1 MTIHPLAH
9 RERKKTP
16 MTPTKKIALSFLAV
30 IIIGAILL
38 SSPIA
43 NKGAVA
49 PIIDNLFIAVSAV
62 CVTGLAPITLID
74 TYNLFGQ
81 IVIMFL
87 IQIGGLGFITFLYLV
102 LHVSR
107 RQISLKSKMVFTE
120 ALNQE
125 SFRKLPI
132 ILKTIFA
139 YTFIVEG
146 IAAILL
152 SIVFV
157 PEFGIVKGIYYGI
170 WHAVSGFCNAGFDL
184 LGSDSLIRYQN
195 NALVNF
201 IICAEIILGGIGFL
215 VVRDLIDSFKKEK
228 NKKTTFS
235 LKRYIHSLTLHT
247 KIVFIMTF
255 TLLAGGTIM
264 FLLLEYNNPQTIG
277 NMSWPWKIGTSF
289 FQSTTTRTAGFATVS
304 MLHLRSVT
312 KLLMCMLMFV
322 GGSPASTAG
331 GIKTVTFALVVM
343 MLITVYKGQEEV
355 IVFNRRVKKR
365 IVLRA
370 FSIFALGLTA
380 CIVATMILSISE
392 GNKALADILMEV
404 FSAFGTVGLSA
415 SVTPTLTVVGKMV
428 IIVLMYMGRIGPISL
443 MILFARKSQGHVSK
457 EIRYPDEDVIVG

>member
-9 RERKKTP
+9 REKKKTP

-30 IIIGAILL
+30 IIIGAVLL

-49 PIIDNLFIAVSAV
+49 PIIDNLFISVSAV

-152 SIVFV
+152 SFVFV
-157 PEFGIVKGIYYGI
+157 PEFGIIKGIYYGI

-184 LGSDSLIRYQN
+184 LGSNSLIKYQN

-201 IICAEIILGGIGFL
+201 IICSEIILGGIGFL
-215 VVRDLIDSFKKEK
+215 VVRDLIDNFRKEK
-228 NKKTTFS
+228 NRKTNFS
-235 LKRYIHSLTLHT
+235 FKRYLQSLTLHT
-247 KIVFIMTF
+247 KIVFIMTIS
-255 TLLAGGTIM
+255 LLVSGTVM
-264 FLLLEYNNPQTIG
+264 FFLLEYNNPQTIG
-277 NMSWPWKIGTSF
+277 HMSLPWKIGTSF

-304 MLHLRSVT
+304 MYHLRSVT
-312 KLLMCMLMFV
+312 KILMCMLMFV

-355 IVFNRRVKKR
+355 VVFRRRVKKR

-380 CIVATMILSISE
+380 CIVATMILSITE

-415 SVTPTLTVVGKMV
+415 SLTPTLSVVGKLV

>member
-201 IICAEIILGGIGFL
+201 IICAEII
-215 VVRDLIDSFKKEK
+215 
-228 NKKTTFS
+228 
-235 LKRYIHSLTLHT
+235 
-247 KIVFIMTF
+247 
-255 TLLAGGTIM
+255 
-264 FLLLEYNNPQTIG
+264 
-277 NMSWPWKIGTSF
+277 
-289 FQSTTTRTAGFATVS
+289 
-304 MLHLRSVT
+304 
-312 KLLMCMLMFV
+312 
-322 GGSPASTAG
+322 
-331 GIKTVTFALVVM
+331 
-343 MLITVYKGQEEV
+343 
-355 IVFNRRVKKR
+355 
-365 IVLRA
+365 
-370 FSIFALGLTA
+370 
-380 CIVATMILSISE
+380 
-392 GNKALADILMEV
+392 
-404 FSAFGTVGLSA
+404 
-415 SVTPTLTVVGKMV
+415 V
-428 IIVLMYMGRIGPISL
+428 IIIPMSNLISV
-443 MILFARKSQGHVSK
+443 AYV
-457 EIRYPDEDVIVG
+457 D

>member
-157 PEFGIVKGIYYGI
+157 P
-170 WHAVSGFCNAGFDL
+170 
-184 LGSDSLIRYQN
+184 
-195 NALVNF
+195 
-201 IICAEIILGGIGFL
+201 
-215 VVRDLIDSFKKEK
+215 
-228 NKKTTFS
+228 
-235 LKRYIHSLTLHT
+235 
-247 KIVFIMTF
+247 
-255 TLLAGGTIM
+255 
-264 FLLLEYNNPQTIG
+264 
-277 NMSWPWKIGTSF
+277 
-289 FQSTTTRTAGFATVS
+289 
-304 MLHLRSVT
+304 
-312 KLLMCMLMFV
+312 
-322 GGSPASTAG
+322 
-331 GIKTVTFALVVM
+331 
-343 MLITVYKGQEEV
+343 
-355 IVFNRRVKKR
+355 
-365 IVLRA
+365 
-370 FSIFALGLTA
+370 
-380 CIVATMILSISE
+380 
-392 GNKALADILMEV
+392 
-404 FSAFGTVGLSA
+404 
-415 SVTPTLTVVGKMV
+415 
-428 IIVLMYMGRIGPISL
+428 
-443 MILFARKSQGHVSK
+443 
-457 EIRYPDEDVIVG
+457 